1 MIKHSKGNLYN
12 YKKLFTNSSKFFF
25 SLKKKKSFTSTAKK
39 NRTKDMRITTLIKD
53 KEELNEIN
61 KEKKETIAKLINE
74 TEMKEK
80 KYNELTEVNQRL
92 KENIN
97 KLKDNQSQ
105 LVMLIKLIEENG
117 IDAEGIIDKW
127 NEQVDEEGNN

>member
-1 MIKHSKGNLYN
+1 
-12 YKKLFTNSSKFFF
+12 
-25 SLKKKKSFTSTAKK
+25 
-39 NRTKDMRITTLIKD
+39 MRITTLIKD

-61 KEKKETIAKLINE
+61 KEQKETIAKLINE
-74 TEMKEK
+74 TEKKQK

>member
-1 MIKHSKGNLYN
+1 MIKHNKGNLYN

-39 NRTKDMRITTLIKD
+39 NRTKD
-53 KEELNEIN
+53 
-61 KEKKETIAKLINE
+61 
-74 TEMKEK
+74 
-80 KYNELTEVNQRL
+80 
-92 KENIN
+92 
-97 KLKDNQSQ
+97 NQSQ

>member
-1 MIKHSKGNLYN
+1 MQ
-12 YKKLFTNSSKFFF
+12 
-25 SLKKKKSFTSTAKK
+25 KK
-39 NRTKDMRITTLIKD
+39 NRTKD
-53 KEELNEIN
+53 
-61 KEKKETIAKLINE
+61 
-74 TEMKEK
+74 
-80 KYNELTEVNQRL
+80 QRL

-127 NEQVDEEGNN
+127 NEQMSAYLEGDDVEERIEDLAAYMAEMGI

>member
-1 MIKHSKGNLYN
+1 M
-12 YKKLFTNSSKFFF
+12 
-25 SLKKKKSFTSTAKK
+25 
-39 NRTKDMRITTLIKD
+39 IKD

-61 KEKKETIAKLINE
+61 KEQKETIAKLINE
-74 TEMKEK
+74 TEKKKK

>member
-1 MIKHSKGNLYN
+1 
-12 YKKLFTNSSKFFF
+12 
-25 SLKKKKSFTSTAKK
+25 
-39 NRTKDMRITTLIKD
+39 MRITTLIKD

-61 KEKKETIAKLINE
+61 KEQKETIAKLINE

-80 KYNELTEVNQRL
+80 KYNELAEVNQRL

>member
-1 MIKHSKGNLYN
+1 MIKHNKGNLYN

-39 NRTKDMRITTLIKD
+39 NRTKDMRITTLIK
-53 KEELNEIN
+53 
-61 KEKKETIAKLINE
+61 
-74 TEMKEK
+74 
-80 KYNELTEVNQRL
+80 
-92 KENIN
+92 
-97 KLKDNQSQ
+97 
-105 LVMLIKLIEENG
+105 ENG

>member
-1 MIKHSKGNLYN
+1 M
-12 YKKLFTNSSKFFF
+12 
-25 SLKKKKSFTSTAKK
+25 
-39 NRTKDMRITTLIKD
+39 
-53 KEELNEIN
+53 
-61 KEKKETIAKLINE
+61 
-74 TEMKEK
+74 
-80 KYNELTEVNQRL
+80 NQRL

-105 LVMLIKLIEENG
+105 PVMLIKLIEENG

>member
-1 MIKHSKGNLYN
+1 MIKHNKGNLYN

-39 NRTKDMRITTLIKD
+39 NRTKD
-53 KEELNEIN
+53 
-61 KEKKETIAKLINE
+61 
-74 TEMKEK
+74 
-80 KYNELTEVNQRL
+80 QRL
-92 KENIN
+92 KETIN

>member
-1 MIKHSKGNLYN
+1 
-12 YKKLFTNSSKFFF
+12 
-25 SLKKKKSFTSTAKK
+25 
-39 NRTKDMRITTLIKD
+39 MRITTLIKD

-61 KEKKETIAKLINE
+61 KEQKETKAKLINE

>member
-1 MIKHSKGNLYN
+1 
-12 YKKLFTNSSKFFF
+12 
-25 SLKKKKSFTSTAKK
+25 
-39 NRTKDMRITTLIKD
+39 
-53 KEELNEIN
+53 
-61 KEKKETIAKLINE
+61 
-74 TEMKEK
+74 MKEK